1 MFNITQ
7 FRELLIRPVLDSLQ
21 MYSKDAEELL
31 VFTCA
36 AESNGGTYLH
46 QVKGPALGIYQCEP
60 STHTDLWYNYIF
72 HRHSLASIL
81 ALKFNC
87 PRIPD
92 SDRLLWDL
100 NYATAVCR
108 LDYRREAEPLPS
120 HTDAE
125 SIFDYYKKYYNTSK
139 GKSKKDKALE
149 AYEAFLK
156 SS

>member
-60 STHTDLWYNYIF
+60 ST
-72 HRHSLASIL
+72 
-81 ALKFNC
+81 
-87 PRIPD
+87 
-92 SDRLLWDL
+92 
-100 NYATAVCR
+100 
-108 LDYRREAEPLPS
+108 S
-120 HTDAE
+120 H
-125 SIFDYYKKYYNTSK
+125 
-139 GKSKKDKALE
+139 
-149 AYEAFLK
+149 
-156 SS
+156 